1 MSTTSRSSLEQ
12 LFLHKWMLRFP
23 SLPPQEQFT
32 IPAWRDFAR
41 EQKRRGSPMR
51 ADFAW
56 PAAAVALELQGG
68 TWGRRRS
75 GHSTGKGIQ
84 QDCIKTFVAQHAGW
98 VLLPMTT
105 TMLQG
110 QELIWLPRLADCIL
124 RRMKAPAEHSISLVA

>member
-1 MSTTSRSSLEQ
+1 MSATRSSLEQ
-12 LFLHKWMLRFP
+12 LFLDQWQLRFP
-23 SLPPQEQFT
+23 DLPPVEQFT
-32 IPAWRDFAR
+32 IPEWRGFAR
-41 EQKRRGSPMR
+41 EQKRRGPPMR

-84 QDCIKTFVAQHAGW
+84 QDCIKTFVAQSAGW

-105 TMLQG
+105 TMLQQ
-110 QELIWLPRLADCIL
+110 QELIWLPRIADCIRL
-124 RRMKAPAEHSISLVA
+124 RMPAATDNHLALVA